1 MGLFSGGRWR
11 IPRPPSWAVASVLV
25 PLLVFVGA
33 CWYDRGV
40 VLDQERTQIAAT
52 LDVLAQHVQSMLQNS
67 ALALDLELN
76 ETKEREWPAIRQSEE
91 LQALLRR
98 LSVSLPELAD
108 AYLVGPDGIVAAASG
123 SDEPIGADVRD
134 RDFFREARADPGAIV
149 ISPLTTPAS
158 RQEQGAI
165 FVISRARVTHGQ
177 FDGVAVVSV
186 WSAYFSN
193 LFEPIVDTQR
203 SAITTLLR
211 ADGTEL
217 FRKPYL
223 LVPSDPTGSD
233 RTALNRAA
241 IGPGVRPF
249 IFLSES
255 DGRAKIGAAE
265 AIPGWGLTLTYG
277 LDKQQMLGQ
286 WYEDISFFAVIAAAS
301 ALVLL
306 FTTWRAV
313 QAEERRRRAETAL
326 LQAGKMEALGRL
338 TGGVA
343 HDFNNLVAAILGS
356 LEVLRRRT
364 TDPLNWQQ
372 LAIAERAAQRGAK
385 LIAQMLAF
393 ARNSSVTPVAVD
405 VNALVHDSNEL
416 VRRTGG
422 PIARVRHDLQPG
434 LWWALADPVQLELS
448 LLNLVANARD
458 AMPKGGDITVCT
470 RNLSAGE
477 ARSARLPGRDHVILE
492 VRDTGHGMT
501 EKERNSAFEP
511 FFTTK
516 QQGKGTGLGL
526 SMVYGFAR
534 QLGGTVTIDSRPG
547 ATTVSICLPRTA
559 PPTNEEH
566 SPADLVPVGSDQ
578 APEPVPPR

>member
-1 MGLFSGGRWR
+1 MDDGAFLA
-11 IPRPPSWAVASVLV
+11 RPPGLWRPVLV
-25 PLLVFVGA
+25 PLLAFAGA

-40 VLDQERTQIAAT
+40 VLDEERTQIAAT
-52 LDVLAQHVQSMLQNS
+52 LDVLAQHVQSMLQNA

-76 ETKEREWPAIRQSEE
+76 ETKGTEWPAIRQSEE

-98 LSVSLPELAD
+98 LSDSLPELAD
-108 AYLVGPDGIVAAASG
+108 AFLVGPDGIVAAASG

-134 RDFFREARADPGAIV
+134 RDFFRQARADPGAIV
-149 ISPLTTPAS
+149 ISALTTPAS
-158 RQEQGAI
+158 GQEQGAI
-165 FVISRARVTHGQ
+165 FVISRARVTNGR
-177 FDGVAVVSV
+177 FDGVAVVTV

-203 SAITTLLR
+203 SATAMLLR

-217 FRKPYL
+217 FRHPYL
-223 LVPSDPTGSD
+223 LLPGD
-233 RTALNRAA
+233 RTGADRAALRRAA
-241 IGPGVRPF
+241 IRPGAQ
-249 IFLSES
+249 IFVLPES
-255 DGRAKIGAAE
+255 DGHEKIGAAE
-265 AIPGWGLTLTYG
+265 AIPGWDLTLTYG

-286 WYEDISFFAVIAAAS
+286 WHEDISFFAAIAAAS

-343 HDFNNLVAAILGS
+343 HDFNNLLAAILGS

-364 TDPLNWQQ
+364 SDPLNWQQ

-393 ARNSSVTPVAVD
+393 ARNSPVTPVAVN
-405 VNALVHDSNEL
+405 VNALVRDAADL

-422 PIARVRHDLQPG
+422 PIARVQHDLQPG

-448 LLNLVANARD
+448 LLNLIANARD

-470 RNLSAGE
+470 RNLSAPE
-477 ARSARLPGRDHVILE
+477 ARSARLPERDHVILE
-492 VRDTGHGMT
+492 VRDTGNGMS

-516 QQGKGTGLGL
+516 RPGKGTGLGL

-547 ATTVSICLPRTA
+547 ATTVRLCLPRTDA
-559 PPTNEEH
+559 PTNEEP
-566 SPADLVPVGSDQ
+566 SPSDLAVARSDLGSEQ
-578 APEPVPPR
+578 APEPALPCK